1 MRYCV
6 RSSCCGDQEGKISEI
21 EFGIAFRQ
29 MTVSK
34 FQLNFASGTNRDKA
48 FLMNR
53 IWNKIVEV
61 NYKSQFMFSVIN
73 GHAYLWQHGHSITAS
88 MSTVFTA
95 LEKKVFMINFL

>member
-1 MRYCV
+1 
-6 RSSCCGDQEGKISEI
+6 
-21 EFGIAFRQ
+21 
-29 MTVSK
+29 
-34 FQLNFASGTNRDKA
+34 
-48 FLMNR
+48 MNR

-73 GHAYLWQHGHSITAS
+73 GHAYLWPHGQSITAS